1 MALSLSV
8 VENKPFAVFTNFLA
22 KNLLLSGPSERCCL
36 LVCLLVGRSWVL
48 QSQYLKQDL
57 KQWHSEKDQWRVR
70 GRGPGNPAPP
80 PSLFL
85 DQSEAWRAGKKK
97 LDPPPPPPPLIW
109 SSGSVTEDEMASL
122 VSLPS
127 VWQGKFHVL
136 SPPSFPLSFVADH
149 SWTVVEMEIID
160 KLLLLWTQNIWQ
172 TIAINFLFVHD

>member
-57 KQWHSEKDQWRVR
+57 KQWHSEKDQWRVQ

-80 PSLFL
+80 LPIFRPKWGLKG
-85 DQSEAWRAGKKK
+85 RKKK
-97 LDPPPPPPPLIW
+97 IGPPSPSPSPYLKFWIRHWGWNGFVSFFTFSMTGKISCPFTSFVSPPLCGW
-109 SSGSVTEDEMASL
+109 
-122 VSLPS
+122 
-127 VWQGKFHVL
+127 
-136 SPPSFPLSFVADH
+136 PLLNCSR
-149 SWTVVEMEIID
+149 
-160 KLLLLWTQNIWQ
+160 NG
-172 TIAINFLFVHD
+172 NNR

>member
-8 VENKPFAVFTNFLA
+8 VENKPFAVFANFLA

-57 KQWHSEKDQWRVR
+57 TQWHSEKDQWWIQA
-70 GRGPGNPAPP
+70 RGPGHPARPP
-80 PSLFL
+80 IFRPKWGLTC
-85 DQSEAWRAGKKK
+85 RKKK
-97 LDPPPPPPPLIW
+97 FGDPTRPPPPLIW
-109 SSGSVTEDEMASL
+109 SSESATEDEMASL
-122 VSLPS
+122 ISLPS

-136 SPPSFPLSFVADH
+136 SPPSFPLPFVADH